1 MTYFLSSIKILME
14 RQADTVNQ
22 ISFNYRDDT
31 YVRCC
36 GPYYGKMGPASFFSA
51 SNFPRIFFLYSG
63 QRVLIKVRGKE
74 RNGRK
79 LRFLKYS
86 IHVKYCV
93 GEEENFTL

>member
-1 MTYFLSSIKILME
+1 MKLSVMPTL
-14 RQADTVNQ
+14 T
-22 ISFNYRDDT
+22 F
-31 YVRCC
+31 
-36 GPYYGKMGPASFFSA
+36 
-51 SNFPRIFFLYSG
+51 FFLYSG